1 VRIAESPRG
10 GRTLKIPRLP
20 TSLKVALFSA
30 LLALAANLAVIGF
43 IRWRTAD
50 DAVAALR
57 QQVTEEAAVLDDVY
71 ASGGRPAL
79 DKAIGD
85 TLATHDPQLLAAVID
100 NRGHAHAG
108 NVVQLVGAPQPL
120 REGFRPGR
128 LALRGE
134 AVPIDAGFMLRPLGK
149 DEWLLSGRS
158 FGERLQF
165 QRTLE
170 GSLWVA
176 LAISV
181 MLGLLCGLLIAR
193 YVATRVR
200 AVAAVAD
207 SITLGDFSRRVPL
220 SGGDD
225 AFDRLARQ
233 INAMLDRI
241 STLMEELRLLTDSL
255 AHDLRSPVGRLR
267 ARIDAAMRAENE
279 GRRDMLLSGVLQE
292 ADSLMRILTTVLEI
306 GRSEAMASRNQ
317 FAWLDPAELIA
328 ELDEMYEP
336 IVEEAGC
343 TLRVECGPALL
354 PLFGHRQLIAQ
365 ALTNLIDNALKYA
378 VGGGEITLFAAREE
392 GRLRLGV
399 ADRGP
404 GIAPADRAEARRQF
418 GRLDASRSKEGA
430 GLGLSLA
437 EAVAH
442 LHQGKLELEDNR
454 PGLRAVLVLP
464 LAEQ

>member
-1 VRIAESPRG
+1 MPRV
-10 GRTLKIPRLP
+10 P

-30 LLALAANLAVIGF
+30 LLALTSNLAVIGF
-43 IRWRTAD
+43 IHWRTGD

-85 TLATHDPQLLAAVID
+85 TLASHDPQLLAAVVD
-100 NRGHAHAG
+100 NRGLAHAG
-108 NVVQLVGAPQPL
+108 NVERLVGAPHQL
-120 REGFRPGR
+120 REGYLTGR
-128 LALRGE
+128 LGLRDRATPVE
-134 AVPIDAGFMLRPLGK
+134 AGYMLRPLGR
-149 DEWLLSGRS
+149 DEWLLSGRG

-170 GSLWVA
+170 GSLGLA
-176 LAISV
+176 LAIAV
-181 MLGLLCGLLIAR
+181 LLGAACGLLIAR

-207 SITLGDFSRRVPL
+207 SIQLGDFSHRVPL

-233 INAMLDRI
+233 INTMLDRI

-279 GRRDMLLSGVLQE
+279 SRRDALLAGVVQE

-317 FAWLDPAELIA
+317 FAWLDPADLVIELG
-328 ELDEMYEP
+328 EMYEP
-336 IVEEAGC
+336 IAEEAGC
-343 TLRVECGPALL
+343 VLRIECGPALL

-365 ALTNLIDNALKYA
+365 TLTNLLDNALKYGA
-378 VGGGEITLFAAREE
+378 RGGEITLFAAREE
-392 GRLRLGV
+392 NRLRLGV
-399 ADRGP
+399 ADHGP
-404 GIAPADRAEARRQF
+404 GIALADQAEARRQF
-418 GRLDASRSKEGA
+418 GRLDQSRTKEGA
-430 GLGLSLA
+430 GLGLALA

-442 LHQGKLELEDNR
+442 LHQGALKLEDNQ
-454 PGLRAVLVLP
+454 PGLRAVLEIP
-464 LAEQ
+464 LAER

>member
-1 VRIAESPRG
+1 MPRI
-10 GRTLKIPRLP
+10 P
-20 TSLKVALFSA
+20 TSLRVALFSA
-30 LLALAANLAVIGF
+30 LLALASNLAVIGF
-43 IRWRTAD
+43 IHWRTAD

-71 ASGGRPAL
+71 ASGGRAAL
-79 DKAIGD
+79 DKAIFD
-85 TLATHDPQLLAAVID
+85 TLASHDPQLLAAIVD
-100 NRGHAHAG
+100 NRGLARAG
-108 NVVQLVGAPQPL
+108 NVDRLMVAPSSL
-120 REGFRPGR
+120 REGFRTGN
-128 LALRGE
+128 LDLRNHVTPME
-134 AVPIDAGFMLRPLGK
+134 AGYMLRPLGK
-149 DEWLLSGRS
+149 DEWLLTGRS

-181 MLGLLCGLLIAR
+181 LLGLTCGLLIAR

-207 SITLGDFSRRVPL
+207 RITLGDFSQRVPL

-233 INAMLDRI
+233 INNMLDRI
-241 STLMEELRLLTDSL
+241 SSLMEELRLLTDCL

-279 GRRDMLLSGVLQE
+279 SRRDVLLGGVLKE

-317 FAWLDPAELIA
+317 FAWLDPGELVAELG
-328 ELDEMYEP
+328 EMYEP
-336 IVEEAGC
+336 IMEEADC
-343 TLRVECGPALL
+343 TLYVERGPALL

-365 ALTNLIDNALKYA
+365 ALTNLLDNALKYGA
-378 VGGGEITLFAAREE
+378 SGKEIFLFAVREE
-392 GRLRLGV
+392 TRLRIGV
-399 ADRGP
+399 ADHGP

-418 GRLDASRSKEGA
+418 GRLDVSRSTEGA

-442 LHQGKLELEDNR
+442 LHQGKLELEDNG
-454 PGLRAVLVLP
+454 PGLCVVLVLP
-464 LAEQ
+464 LTEG

>member
-1 VRIAESPRG
+1 MPS
-10 GRTLKIPRLP
+10 LP

-30 LLALAANLAVIGF
+30 LLALSSNLAVIGF
-43 IRWRTAD
+43 IHWRTAD

-71 ASGGRPAL
+71 ASGGRSAL

-85 TLATHDPQLLAAVID
+85 TLASHDPQLLAAVID
-100 NRGHAHAG
+100 NGGRAHAG
-108 NVVQLVGAPQPL
+108 NVDAVVEAPHPL
-120 REGFRPGR
+120 REGYRTGR
-128 LALRGE
+128 LDLRGPGTPVE
-134 AVPIDAGFMLRPLGK
+134 AGYMLRPLGR
-149 DEWLLSGRS
+149 DEWLLSGRG
-158 FGERLQF
+158 FGERLKF

-170 GSLWVA
+170 GSLGLA
-176 LAISV
+176 LAIAV
-181 MLGLLCGLLIAR
+181 LLGAICGLLIAR

-207 SITLGDFSRRVPL
+207 RITLGDLSQRVPL

-233 INAMLDRI
+233 INNMLDRI
-241 STLMEELRLLTDSL
+241 SKLMEELKLLTDSL

-279 GRRDMLLSGVLQE
+279 GRRDALLGGVLQE

-317 FAWLDPAELIA
+317 FAWLDPAELVQ
-328 ELDEMYEP
+328 ELGEMYEP
-336 IVEEAGC
+336 IAEEAGC
-343 TLRVECGPALL
+343 ILRLDCGPALL

-365 ALTNLIDNALKYA
+365 TLTNLLDNALKYGA
-378 VGGGEITLFAAREE
+378 AGGDITLFAAREE
-392 GRLRLGV
+392 NRLRLGV
-399 ADRGP
+399 ADHGP

-418 GRLDASRSKEGA
+418 GRLDVSRSKEGA
-430 GLGLSLA
+430 GLGLALA

-442 LHQGKLELEDNR
+442 LHRGTLELEDNG

-464 LAEQ
+464 LLEQ

>member
-1 VRIAESPRG
+1 M
-10 GRTLKIPRLP
+10 PRLP

-30 LLALAANLAVIGF
+30 LLALASNLAVIGF
-43 IRWRTAD
+43 IHWRTAD

-57 QQVTEEAAVLDDVY
+57 QQVTEEAAVLDDVF
-71 ASGGRPAL
+71 ASGGRAAL

-85 TLATHDPQLLAAVID
+85 TLASHDPQLLAAVID
-100 NRGHAHAG
+100 NRGLAHAG
-108 NVVQLVGAPQPL
+108 NVDRMVAAQLPL
-120 REGFRPGR
+120 REGYRTGR
-128 LALRGE
+128 LDLRGPGTPVE
-134 AVPIDAGFMLRPLGK
+134 TGYMLRPLGR
-149 DEWLLSGRS
+149 DEWLLSGRG
-158 FGERLQF
+158 FGERLKF

-170 GSLWVA
+170 GSLGLA
-176 LAISV
+176 LAIAV
-181 MLGLLCGLLIAR
+181 LLGAVAGLLIAR

-207 SITLGDFSRRVPL
+207 RITLGDFSQRVPL

-233 INAMLDRI
+233 INNMLDRI
-241 STLMEELRLLTDSL
+241 SILMEELKLLTDSL

-279 GRRDMLLSGVLQE
+279 SRRDALLGGVLQE

-317 FAWLDPAELIA
+317 FAWLDPAELVQ
-328 ELDEMYEP
+328 ELSEMYEP
-336 IVEEAGC
+336 IAEEAGC
-343 TLRVECGPALL
+343 TLKLDCGPALL

-365 ALTNLIDNALKYA
+365 TLTNLLDNALKYGA
-378 VGGGEITLFAAREE
+378 KGGDITLFAAREE
-392 GRLRLGV
+392 TFLRLGV
-399 ADRGP
+399 ADHGP

-418 GRLDASRSKEGA
+418 GRLDVSRSKEGA
-430 GLGLSLA
+430 GLGLALA

-442 LHQGKLELEDNR
+442 LHRGTLELEDNQ

-464 LAEQ
+464 LTEH